1 MNRNIIIAVIALI
14 AALGIGAFMY
24 TGTSDTADQ
33 TAMTEDSTTETAAD
47 SEAVSDLPEVTEMT
61 LGDVNAPVKVIEYS
75 SYTCPHCAAF
85 HVEGFG
91 KLKADYIDTGKV
103 HFTYREVYFD
113 RIGLWA
119 SMVARCGGQE
129 KFFGINDLLLK
140 GQKDWLGEGDPVKIA
155 DNLRKIGRVA
165 GLEGDAIDACLEGEA
180 TAQSLIAWYQANA
193 EEHAIQSTPS
203 FIVDGQLVAGNNY
216 DKVKAAI
223 DARLGE

>member
-1 MNRNIIIAVIALI
+1 MNRNIIIAVIALV